1 MANLDV
7 APQGP
12 VKLIRKYKLIYHLKN
27 GDIQELD
34 PSVTQEGYID
44 AATAQL
50 GNALTPTTSVSK
62 IVILIGNNQST
73 NG

>member
-12 VKLIRKYKLIYHLKN
+12 VKLIRKYKLIYLLKN

-34 PSVTQEGYID
+34 PSVAQEGVID
-44 AATAQL
+44 AATALL
-50 GNALTPTTSVSK
+50 GNVLTPTTSVSK
-62 IVILIGNNQST
+62 ITIKIGNNANT
-73 NG
+73 A